1 MNLKNKRCI
10 YLRKKKKL
18 FKNGNDDNET
28 KNIPQYDNKSLIL
41 CIVVEIKLKQL
52 VEK

>member
-10 YLRKKKKL
+10 YLRKKKN
-18 FKNGNDDNET
+18 FKKWQWWQWD

-41 CIVVEIKLKQL
+41 CIVVEIKIKQL

>member
-10 YLRKKKKL
+10 YLRKKKN

-28 KNIPQYDNKSLIL
+28 KNIP
-41 CIVVEIKLKQL
+41 
-52 VEK
+52 

>member
-1 MNLKNKRCI
+1 MYILKKE
-10 YLRKKKKL
+10 KKTL
-18 FKNGNDDNET
+18 KNGNDDNET

-41 CIVVEIKLKQL
+41 CIVVEIKIKQL

>member
-1 MNLKNKRCI
+1 MYILKKE
-10 YLRKKKKL
+10 KKL

-28 KNIPQYDNKSLIL
+28 KNILQYDNKSLIL

>member
-28 KNIPQYDNKSLIL
+28 KTFYNMIINH
-41 CIVVEIKLKQL
+41 
-52 VEK
+52 